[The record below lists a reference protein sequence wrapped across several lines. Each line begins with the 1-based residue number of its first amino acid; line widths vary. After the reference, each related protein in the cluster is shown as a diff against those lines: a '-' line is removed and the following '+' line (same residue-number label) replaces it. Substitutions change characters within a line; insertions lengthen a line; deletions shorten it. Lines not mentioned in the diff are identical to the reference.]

1 MDTVLGPAVGLVLI
15 WRTDEDHL
23 AVPKSHTEM
32 AFYEFLV
39 LQKNRYTILNSKD
52 EPIPIS
58 SQVLATVRAYL
69 DSSKAAA

>member
-1 MDTVLGPAVGLVLI
+1 
-15 WRTDEDHL
+15 
-23 AVPKSHTEM
+23 M

-58 SQVLATVRAYL
+58 SQVLAIVRAYL